1 MLSEFQKKKI
11 SQLFR
16 FFDADGNNT
25 VEAEDMDIIV
35 ENFAK
40 IFNWEMGDENSRN
53 FGSAFKKYWRKLM
66 MVSDTNNDDKISL
79 AEFLQAYERTLV
91 NDNTYEQFVKPFLD
105 NLFPLIDIDKD
116 GNLQL
121 NEFTKL
127 YQGFRNPAESAQMV
141 FNLLDVN
148 GDGVLSREEVYQ
160 HFYDFHFSQDAAKPA
175 NAFFGT
181 IK

>member
-1 MLSEFQKKKI
+1 MLTEFQKKKI
-11 SQLFR
+11 TQLFH
-16 FFDADGNNT
+16 FFDADGNST

-40 IFNWEMGDENSRN
+40 IFNWEMGDENSKN

-66 MVSDTNNDDKISL
+66 MVSDTDKDDKISL

-91 NDNTYEQFVKPFLD
+91 NDGTYEQFVKPFLD
-105 NLFPLIDIDKD
+105 NIFPLIDINKDDK
-116 GNLQL
+116 LQL

-127 YQGFRNPAESAQMV
+127 YQGFRNPVENAQMI
-141 FNLLDVN
+141 FNLLDGN
-148 GDGVLSREEVYQ
+148 GDGVLSKEEVYQ
-160 HFYDFHFSQDAAKPA
+160 HFYDFHFSQDVVKPA
-175 NAFFGT
+175 NAFFGE

>member
-1 MLSEFQKKKI
+1 MLTEFQKKKI
-11 SQLFR
+11 SSLFN

-25 VEAEDMDIIV
+25 IEAEDMDIIV

-40 IFNWEMGDENSRN
+40 IFNWEFGDENSRS
-53 FGSAFKKYWRKLM
+53 FGGAFKKYWRKLM
-66 MVSDTNNDDKISL
+66 MVSDTNNDDKITL

-91 NDNTYEQFVKPFLD
+91 NDDTYEQFVRPFLD
-105 NLFPLIDIDKD
+105 NIFPLIDIDKD

-127 YQGFRNPAESAQMV
+127 YQGFRNTEASAQAV
-141 FNLLDVN
+141 FDLLDIN
-148 GDGVLSREEVYQ
+148 GDGVLSKEEVYQ
-160 HFYDFHFSQDAAKPA
+160 HFYDFHFSQDTAKAA
-175 NAFFGT
+175 NAFFGV